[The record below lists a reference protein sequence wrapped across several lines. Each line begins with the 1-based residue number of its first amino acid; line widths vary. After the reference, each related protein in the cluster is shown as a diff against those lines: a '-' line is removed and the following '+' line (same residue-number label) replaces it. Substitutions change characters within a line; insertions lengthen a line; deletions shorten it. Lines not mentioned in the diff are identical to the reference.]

1 MRTMHL
7 NRSLRFL
14 SVVAL
19 IAAIAGVQFLY
30 DAVNVTV
37 PPAGGAGLSPEIV
50 RMLDMGFNST
60 AGSFLWVAT
69 MPDILDLFRDRTEY
83 LPEVAYLNQVDPKL
97 SYPYAFSVITL
108 PIVPTSTGYTT
119 GLQDAQAIGLRGI
132 ANANPDWR
140 IPYYMAFNYY
150 LELNDIKDAAIYF
163 DKAAQTPGAPYYAIR
178 FSENFGAQQDQRLQT
193 IELWT
198 TIRDSTNDPDTKA
211 RAQAYIDH
219 LELWDYLQT
228 AADQFQKLYGVE
240 PTALSELVTKNIIL
254 SIPEDPFGYQFII
267 ASGTVEINFAATSTL
282 ASTQNIQD
290 TSNQ

>member
-1 MRTMHL
+1 MHL

-14 SVVAL
+14 SVVVL
-19 IAAIAGVQFLY
+19 IAAIAGTQFLY
-30 DAVNVTV
+30 DEVNSGM
-37 PPAGGAGLSPEIV
+37 PAGNGDVGLSPEIV

-60 AGSFLWVAT
+60 AGSFLWIAT
-69 MPDILDLFRDRTEY
+69 MPNILDLFRDRTEY
-83 LPEVAYLNQVDPKL
+83 LSQVAYINQVDPKL

-108 PIVPTSTGYTT
+108 PVVPTSTGYTT
-119 GLQDAQAIGLRGI
+119 GLQDAQTIGLRGI

-163 DKAAQTPGAPYYAIR
+163 DKAAQTPGAPDYAVR

-193 IELWT
+193 IALWT

-219 LELWDYLQT
+219 FELWDYLQS
-228 AADQFQKLYGVE
+228 AVDQYKKLYGVE
-240 PTALSELVTKNIIL
+240 PTALSDLVTKGIIPG
-254 SIPEDPFGYQFII
+254 IPDDPFGYQFMIG
-267 ASGTVEINFAATSTL
+267 AGTVEINFTATSTPM
-282 ASTQNIQD
+282 
-290 TSNQ
+290 

>member
-1 MRTMHL
+1 MRPHTFHL

-19 IAAIAGVQFLY
+19 IAAIAGTQFLY
-30 DAVNVTV
+30 DAVNSGMPTGNGDV
-37 PPAGGAGLSPEIV
+37 GLSPEVV

-60 AGSFLWVAT
+60 AGSFLWIAT
-69 MPDILDLFRDRTEY
+69 MPNILDLFRDKTEY
-83 LPEVAYLNQVDPKL
+83 LSQVAYLNQVDPKL

-108 PIVPTSTGYTT
+108 PVVPTSTGYTT

-163 DKAAQTPGAPYYAIR
+163 DKAAQTPGAPDYAVR
-178 FSENFGAQQDQRLQT
+178 FSENFGAQQDQREQT

-219 LELWDYLQT
+219 FELWDYLQS
-228 AADQFQKLYGVE
+228 AADQYEKVYGTPP
-240 PTALSELVTKNIIL
+240 PTLNDLITKNIIP
-254 SIPEDPFGYQFII
+254 SIPPDPFGYVFTIGG
-267 ASGTVEINFAATSTL
+267 GTVEINFMATSTPM
-282 ASTQNIQD
+282 
-290 TSNQ
+290 